1 MSDKLP
7 RFVQLDDEKLG
18 RLEQFWIYT
27 VDDSPK
33 LVTAPIVGDG
43 KSVANDP
50 RIYIGK
56 PELSLQAIHN
66 HPDNSFFSVQ
76 DWYHFLRE
84 PSLKRMVV
92 FGTKSGNCN
101 NPIFYS

>member
-33 LVTAPIVGDG
+33 LVTAPIVGDE
-43 KSVANDP
+43 KVSQM
-50 RIYIGK
+50 ILEFI
-56 PELSLQAIHN
+56 
-66 HPDNSFFSVQ
+66 
-76 DWYHFLRE
+76 
-84 PSLKRMVV
+84 
-92 FGTKSGNCN
+92 SGNQN
-101 NPIFYS
+101 